1 MAQIRANGITL
12 EYDEHGPH
20 DGVPF
25 LFINGFGSQMTNW
38 PEEFHQAMAKAGYR
52 YIRFDNRDVGL
63 SHKFDAAGPAD
74 IGAIMAARAA
84 GKSTSAAY
92 NLNDMANDAAGVL
105 EALGIGRAHIVGA
118 SMGGMIAQMVA
129 ANHPHKTLSL
139 TSIMSST
146 GNPALPPAKPE
157 AMAIL
162 MTRPTSTDLEVLAAQ
177 SVKSA
182 AIIGSPKYPANEAEI
197 RARFLADYQRAYY
210 PVGVT
215 RQMAAVMASGDRRD
229 ALRKIK
235 VPTMVVH
242 GIDDPLVPIDGG
254 RDTAAVIP
262 GAELREIPGMGH
274 DLPAPLFGM
283 IVDAVETVARK
294 ARVSA

>member
-1 MAQIRANGITL
+1 
-12 EYDEHGPH
+12 
-20 DGVPF
+20 
-25 LFINGFGSQMTNW
+25 
-38 PEEFHQAMAKAGYR
+38 
-52 YIRFDNRDVGL
+52 
-63 SHKFDAAGPAD
+63 
-74 IGAIMAARAA
+74 
-84 GKSTSAAY
+84 
-92 NLNDMANDAAGVL
+92 
-105 EALGIGRAHIVGA
+105 
-118 SMGGMIAQMVA
+118 
-129 ANHPHKTLSL
+129 
-139 TSIMSST
+139 
-146 GNPALPPAKPE
+146 
-157 AMAIL
+157 MAIL